1 MTRVL
6 ILSWE
11 YPPLIEGG
19 LARHVRKL
27 SEGLIEQDVEVH
39 VLTRGGEESPAEER
53 SGGVAIHRIREPKR
67 PTDLGEF
74 VAWVERMNSDM
85 LAAGV
90 ELGDR
95 YDFDVVHGHDW
106 LVANA
111 CDHLA
116 KRFDAPLVTTI
127 HATEHGRHQG
137 WVDKHPQTYIHGV
150 ERWITNR
157 SERVIACSHYMRE
170 QIADIFGV
178 EEERVTV
185 IPNGIDPDDLQPQDP
200 EELRRLRSEFAAPDE
215 KLVLLIGRLVYEKG
229 FQLALEAMP
238 RMIEEAPGTRF
249 LVAGSGTHEAE
260 LHKQA
265 EELGLMEHGTFV
277 GWIGDDVLHS
287 LYKIADLTVV
297 PSIYEPFGLVALEAM
312 ASGCPC
318 IVADTG
324 GLREVVPHEEAGLRF
339 TAHDPEALADVAVRV
354 LCDDK
359 LGRRLVAEAYE
370 HLRRFDWADVAER
383 TAAVYA
389 DLLAARRPA
398 GRSGRRAS
406 RRGRRARRTPP
417 GARCA
422 RRSSPSRARSDRRA
436 AGLDG
441 PVHRV
446 EHRPPSAIHSGTR
459 LELHER
465 RREEGQRQQQELHQ
479 ADQGLLV
486 AHASAPCRSRAR
498 RSPAPTGAPRARS
511 ATSDAPHAAGEGGAD
526 DQRQH
531 DDDQRLDERSP
542 TALCSE
548 PARRSASRAAP
559 GRPGSGR

>member
-27 SEGLIEQDVEVH
+27 SEALVERDVEVH
-39 VLTRGGEESPAEER
+39 VLTRGGEESPALDPGE
-53 SGGVAIHRIREPKR
+53 GGVVIHRIREPKR

-90 ELGDR
+90 ELGDGHS
-95 YDFDVVHGHDW
+95 YDLVHGHDW

-116 KRFDAPLVTTI
+116 RRFEAPLVTTI
-127 HATEHGRHQG
+127 HATEYGRHQG

-157 SERVIACSHYMRE
+157 SDRVIACSHYMGE

-178 EEERVTV
+178 EEERISV
-185 IPNGIDPDDLQPQDP
+185 IPNGIDPGDLPAQDEDYLARLRGDFADP
-200 EELRRLRSEFAAPDE
+200 EQ

-238 RMIEEAPGTRF
+238 SLIEAVPGTRF

-260 LHKQA
+260 LKRQA
-265 EELGLMEHGTFV
+265 EELGLMEHGTFL

-287 LYKIADLTVV
+287 LYRIADLTVV

-339 TAHDPEALADVAVRV
+339 RAHDPAALAEVAIRV
-354 LCDDK
+354 LSDDE

-370 HLRRFDWADVAER
+370 HVLRFDWGDVAEQ

-389 DLLAARRPA
+389 
-398 GRSGRRAS
+398 
-406 RRGRRARRTPP
+406 
-417 GARCA
+417 
-422 RRSSPSRARSDRRA
+422 
-436 AGLDG
+436 
-441 PVHRV
+441 
-446 EHRPPSAIHSGTR
+446 
-459 LELHER
+459 EL
-465 RREEGQRQQQELHQ
+465 
-479 ADQGLLV
+479 V
-486 AHASAPCRSRAR
+486 
-498 RSPAPTGAPRARS
+498 
-511 ATSDAPHAAGEGGAD
+511 GE
-526 DQRQH
+526 
-531 DDDQRLDERSP
+531 
-542 TALCSE
+542 
-548 PARRSASRAAP
+548 ASRA
-559 GRPGSGR
+559 